1 MADERPLVEQILD
14 VAVFAP
20 VGAVTLASEQLP
32 ALVAKGRFVVEGRVN
47 VARMVGRFAVAMARR
62 RVEDAMGGAG
72 PGARSAPPGAPAR
85 PGTPAPPD
93 AGTPARPDA
102 GTRQD
107 TGAGGP
113 RDEGSGLAGTR
124 GGAGG
129 GGGRTPR
136 APVEVPDVGE
146 LAIPGYDS
154 LAASQVVR
162 RLDSLTGAE
171 LASVRAYEEAT
182 RGRRTIL
189 GCIAQLQGRADA
201 GA

>member
-32 ALVAKGRFVVEGRVN
+32 ALVAKGRSVVEGRVN

-72 PGARSAPPGAPAR
+72 PGAPSSPSEAPARPTAPAR
-85 PGTPAPPD
+85 PGTPA
-93 AGTPARPDA
+93 RPGA

-107 TGAGGP
+107 TGAGEP
-113 RDEGSGLAGTR
+113 RDGGSGRAGTR

-162 RLDSLTGAE
+162 RLDSLTRAE
-171 LASVRAYEEAT
+171 LASVQAYEEAT

-189 GCIAQLQGRADA
+189 GRIAQLQGRADA

>member
-32 ALVAKGRFVVEGRVN
+32 ALVSKGRSVVEGRVN
-47 VARMVGRFAVAMARR
+47 VARTVGRFAVAMARR
-62 RVEDAMGGAG
+62 RVEEAMGGAG
-72 PGARSAPPGAPAR
+72 PGAPASPSTAPARPTATAGPGAPA
-85 PGTPAPPD
+85 GPD
-93 AGTPARPDA
+93 G
-102 GTRQD
+102 
-107 TGAGGP
+107 GAGAP
-113 RDEGSGLAGTR
+113 RAGSSGRAGAR
-124 GGAGG
+124 GGAGSG
-129 GGGRTPR
+129 GGGTPR
-136 APVEVPDVGE
+136 ARVEVPDVGG

-162 RLDSLTGAE
+162 RLDGLTGAE

-189 GCIAQLQGRADA
+189 GRIAQLQGRADA

>member
-20 VGAVTLASEQLP
+20 IGAVTLASEQLP
-32 ALVAKGRFVVEGRVN
+32 ALVSKGRSVVEGRVN
-47 VARMVGRFAVAMARR
+47 VARTVGRFAVAMARR
-62 RVEDAMGGAG
+62 RVEEAMGGAG
-72 PGARSAPPGAPAR
+72 PGAPASPSTAPARPTATAGPGAPAR
-85 PGTPAPPD
+85 PDGGVGAPR
-93 AGTPARPDA
+93 AGSSGRA
-102 GTRQD
+102 G
-107 TGAGGP
+107 A
-113 RDEGSGLAGTR
+113 R
-124 GGAGG
+124 GGAGSG
-129 GGGRTPR
+129 GGGTPR
-136 APVEVPDVGE
+136 ARVEVPDVGG

-162 RLDSLTGAE
+162 RLDGLTGAE

-189 GCIAQLQGRADA
+189 GRIAQLQGRADA

>member
-32 ALVAKGRFVVEGRVN
+32 ALVSKGRSVVEGRVN
-47 VARMVGRFAVAMARR
+47 VARTVGRFAVAMARR
-62 RVEDAMGGAG
+62 RVEEAMGGAG
-72 PGARSAPPGAPAR
+72 PGAPASPSTAPARPTATARPGAPA
-85 PGTPAPPD
+85 GPD
-93 AGTPARPDA
+93 G
-102 GTRQD
+102 
-107 TGAGGP
+107 GAGAP
-113 RDEGSGLAGTR
+113 RAGSSGRAGAR
-124 GGAGG
+124 GGAGSG
-129 GGGRTPR
+129 GGGTPR
-136 APVEVPDVGE
+136 ARVEVPDVGG

-162 RLDSLTGAE
+162 RLDGLTGAE

-189 GCIAQLQGRADA
+189 GRIAQLQGRADA

>member
-20 VGAVTLASEQLP
+20 IGAVTLASEQLP
-32 ALVAKGRFVVEGRVN
+32 ALVSKGRSVVEGRVN
-47 VARMVGRFAVAMARR
+47 VARTVGRFAVAMARR
-62 RVEDAMGGAG
+62 RVEEAMGGAG
-72 PGARSAPPGAPAR
+72 PGAPASPSTAPARPTATARPGAPA
-85 PGTPAPPD
+85 GPD
-93 AGTPARPDA
+93 G
-102 GTRQD
+102 
-107 TGAGGP
+107 GAGAP
-113 RDEGSGLAGTR
+113 RAGSSGRAGAR
-124 GGAGG
+124 GGAGSG
-129 GGGRTPR
+129 GGGTPR
-136 APVEVPDVGE
+136 ARVEVPDVGG

-162 RLDSLTGAE
+162 RLDGLTGAE

-189 GCIAQLQGRADA
+189 GRIAQLQGRADA

>member
-20 VGAVTLASEQLP
+20 IGAVTLASEQLP
-32 ALVAKGRFVVEGRVN
+32 ALVSKGRSVVEGRVN
-47 VARMVGRFAVAMARR
+47 VARTVGRFAVAMARR
-62 RVEDAMGGAG
+62 RVEEAMGGAG
-72 PGARSAPPGAPAR
+72 PGAPASPSTAPAR
-85 PGTPAPPD
+85 PTATARPD
-93 AGTPARPDA
+93 APARPD
-102 GTRQD
+102 G
-107 TGAGGP
+107 GAGAP
-113 RDEGSGLAGTR
+113 RAGSSGRAGAR
-124 GGAGG
+124 GGAGSG
-129 GGGRTPR
+129 GGGTPR
-136 APVEVPDVGE
+136 ARVEVPDVGG

-162 RLDSLTGAE
+162 RLDGLTGAE

-189 GCIAQLQGRADA
+189 GRIAQLQGRADA